1 MYQVIKQTD
10 EEKKAMYMNLP
21 KEEIVDM
28 LIQCNKIIE
37 SGIIVN
43 QNSLHV
49 KTCDCKKLDRSTAK
63 FPCDGNCEF

>member
-1 MYQVIKQTD
+1 
-10 EEKKAMYMNLP
+10 MYMNLP

-49 KTCDCKKLDRSTAK
+49 KTCNCKKLDRSTAK